1 MALIVESLRGV
12 NWESPGAVIVVVL
25 LTILSIMRKWCLV
38 TMLLLVVTLGRGL
51 CYLHLNKELLGS
63 SLTAVTLVYLI
74 GAVIMIVFSALEFFV
89 KE

>member
-1 MALIVESLRGV
+1 
-12 NWESPGAVIVVVL
+12 
-25 LTILSIMRKWCLV
+25 
-38 TMLLLVVTLGRGL
+38 MLLLVVTLGRGL